1 VRLGKKEMTQRELE
15 IGKAALR
22 NLLDASGYGRWV
34 GDDDVQRAAFAVIEA
49 VDDYRKE
56 RDKK

>member
-1 VRLGKKEMTQRELE
+1 LGKKEMTQRELE

-34 GDDDVQRAAFAVIEA
+34 GDADVERAAFAVIEA

>member
-1 VRLGKKEMTQRELE
+1 LGKKEMTQRELE

-34 GDDDVQRAAFAVIEA
+34 GDTDVERAAFAVIWA